1 MGPNQAAIISV
12 KGLSVDYI
20 TGPVEKLHALRNVNL
35 EIAAGESAAIVGE
48 SGCGK
53 TTLAYSLLKL
63 GPKNSVLSGD
73 IVIDGISI
81 GAAKGEQ
88 LRGVRGKTAAMIFQD
103 PGESLNPVF
112 TVFQQ
117 IKEAVNAHM
126 SPVPDDGA
134 MRLLARGMLKDA
146 GLDDAGRVLNAYPHQ
161 LSGGQQQRVM
171 MAIALSCAP
180 KILIADEPRTALDVT
195 VQAQIIKLLLS
206 LKKEHNLTLALITH
220 DLNVAVMLCKRVV
233 VMYAGEIVE
242 DGMISGIAQAAHPY
256 THALF
261 DIIPDMR
268 SGRREFRAI
277 PGSVPDL
284 RYPPAG
290 CGFEPRCPRAR
301 EKCKRIHPEM
311 EAGARCFFP
320 YETRRIE

>member
-1 MGPNQAAIISV
+1 VAIISV

-20 TGPVEKLHALRNVNL
+20 TGPWEKLHALRSVNL
-35 EIAAGESAAIVGE
+35 EIAVGESTAIVGE

-73 IVIDGISI
+73 IVIDGVSI
-81 GAAKGEQ
+81 GSAKGEQ
-88 LRGVRGKTAAMIFQD
+88 LRGIRGKTAAMIFQD

-112 TVFQQ
+112 TVFEQ
-117 IKEAVNAHM
+117 IKEAVYAHTN
-126 SPVPDDGA
+126 PIPEAGA
-134 MRLLARGMLKDA
+134 MRLLAQGLLKNA
-146 GLDDAGRVLNAYPHQ
+146 GLDDTGRILNSYPHQ

-171 MAIALSCAP
+171 IAIALSCAP
-180 KILIADEPRTALDVT
+180 KILVADEPTTALDVT
-195 VQAQIIKLLLS
+195 VQAQIIKLLVS
-206 LKKEHNLTLALITH
+206 LKKEHNLTLVLITH

-242 DGMISGIAQAAHPY
+242 DGMISGIARAAHPY

-261 DIIPDMR
+261 DIIPDMH
-268 SGRREFRAI
+268 SGNREFRAI

-290 CGFEPRCPRAR
+290 CSFEPRCPRAR
-301 EKCKRIHPEM
+301 EKCKRTHPEM
-311 EAGARCFFP
+311 GGGVRCFFP
-320 YETRRIE
+320 YETRRME